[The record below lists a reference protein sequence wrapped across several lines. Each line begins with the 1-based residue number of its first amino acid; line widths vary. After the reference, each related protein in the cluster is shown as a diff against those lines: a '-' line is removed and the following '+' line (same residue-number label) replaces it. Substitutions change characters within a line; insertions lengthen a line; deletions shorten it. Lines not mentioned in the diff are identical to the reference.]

1 MLECFSNKPVWR
13 CVRDAWTFGR
23 TCCRRSAPTD
33 PDTWAA
39 DAWAPCC
46 RPRVCRSHPT
56 CRDSFRYQF
65 ASRRAAKTNKDW
77 EYKYNCLGVSW
88 YKAKKYSRSPLL
100 LIEVYAVR
108 LKSFKKFLRT
118 CMSFSCVAPM
128 TELSLWTMQR
138 PRRKAQR
145 PWESLSCK
153 KKFTFQFNFDY
164 NPLLSQLKRK
174 SKFCLTMFDN

>member
-1 MLECFSNKPVWR
+1 
-13 CVRDAWTFGR
+13 
-23 TCCRRSAPTD
+23 
-33 PDTWAA
+33 
-39 DAWAPCC
+39 
-46 RPRVCRSHPT
+46 
-56 CRDSFRYQF
+56 
-65 ASRRAAKTNKDW
+65 
-77 EYKYNCLGVSW
+77 VSW

-108 LKSFKKFLRT
+108 LKSLKKFLRT